1 MVNLRQPGDVAQIL
15 LSVLFLAI
23 MIIAC
28 LWIVRPFVL
37 GFARAA
43 TVVVATAFTLA
54 FAETAVW
61 SPRPAVLVMTLLLF
75 LLFIIPIALLVNSPV
90 DSSGPVIRAVTSGD
104 MTLPDLA
111 WLNSIPVVGAKLY
124 SGWHSLLEMGGSALM
139 AKVRPYIGTT
149 TTGLWGRLRTSV
161 AS

>member
-1 MVNLRQPGDVAQIL
+1 MQKL
-15 LSVLFLAI
+15 LFG
-23 MIIAC
+23 
-28 LWIVRPFVL
+28 RR
-37 GFARAA
+37 G
-43 TVVVATAFTLA
+43 
-54 FAETAVW
+54 
-61 SPRPAVLVMTLLLF
+61 PAVLVMTLLLF

-149 TTGLWGRLRTSV
+149 TTVCGAGCAHWSLHDALYVDAGLQRPVVLARRAGCAGGTSFRHPTGR
-161 AS
+161 